1 MLRSLLLLAFKLMCT
16 IFSVLHKDKG
26 NGSLSFFFL
35 SFFKSPFH
43 SVLKQKGKNSH
54 GQTKTRSGAP
64 YTDGCDVFR
73 RKRETDFYS
82 QQLQLGKRLISNFTF
97 VFLTISFSLYLF
109 CYYGIIEVGVLV
121 NVDRSCSKKITFPT
135 SLE

>member
-1 MLRSLLLLAFKLMCT
+1 MAVSL
-16 IFSVLHKDKG
+16 
-26 NGSLSFFFL
+26 FFL

-54 GQTKTRSGAP
+54 GQTKTRRGAP

-73 RKRETDFYS
+73 RKIETDFYS

-97 VFLTISFSLYLF
+97 VFLTMRFSLYLF
-109 CYYGIIEVGVLV
+109 CYYDTIEVGILV
-121 NVDRSCSKKITFPT
+121 YVDRFCSKYNVPYFIRITIF
-135 SLE
+135 